1 MHALLAMIAM
11 AAGAVIVVAALLAV
25 SYALARKRKPGR
37 NAGTAVGNA
46 LFQVH
51 TLLSPSAQN
60 ITEARKLRRED
71 HGQGDDSP
79 PELPTWAQSDK

>member
-11 AAGAVIVVAALLAV
+11 VALAAIIVAALLTV

-37 NAGTAVGNA
+37 NAGSAVGNA

-51 TLLSPSAQN
+51 ALLSPSAQN
-60 ITEARKLRRED
+60 ITEARKQRRED
-71 HGQGDDSP
+71 AGQGDDDP
-79 PELPTWAQSDK
+79 PQLPP